1 MGSRALVLGG
11 GGVAGVAWETGMVAG
26 LAEGGI
32 SVADAD
38 LIVGTSAG
46 SVIGAQLASGRSV
59 QEMLEELLSP
69 GGNAVVPQLE
79 VDPPTVMAIFQ
90 KWAAFERMTDAGC
103 AEIGA
108 MAIKA
113 KTMAEEAWVDSFAE
127 RFTGEWPERRL
138 VVTAVDADSG
148 AFQTWD
154 RESGVP
160 MELAIASSC
169 TVPGL
174 FPTVTVNG
182 RRYMDGGVRSGTN
195 ADLAEG
201 HDTILIIAALGG
213 RPEGVGPICK
223 RTAEAEAAALSA
235 GGSHVELHFM
245 DEGSLEAVGPKMM
258 DPTRTKVTAEAGVE
272 QGKKLASQIADVWSK
287 AAA

>member
-11 GGVAGVAWETGMVAG
+11 GGVAGGAWETGVLAG

-32 SVADAD
+32 DVADAD

-46 SVIGAQLASGRSV
+46 SILGGRLASGKSV
-59 QEMLEELLSP
+59 QDILKELLSP
-69 GGNAVVPQLE
+69 GGNTIVSQYE
-79 VDPPTVMAIFQ
+79 FDPPTVMAIFR

-108 MAIKA
+108 MAIEA
-113 KTMAEEAWVDSFAE
+113 KTMAEEAWVESFAE
-127 RFTGEWPERRL
+127 RFAGEWPERRL
-138 VVTAVDADSG
+138 VVTAVDPDSG

-160 MELAIASSC
+160 IELAIASSC

-174 FPTVTVNG
+174 FPTVAING
-182 RRYMDGGVRSGTN
+182 KRYIDGGVRSGTN
-195 ADLAEG
+195 ADLAAG
-201 HDTILIIAALGG
+201 HDTILVIAALGG
-213 RPEGVGPICK
+213 RPEGIGPIC
-223 RTAEAEAAALSA
+223 RRAAEAEAAALSA

-245 DEGSLEAVGPKMM
+245 DAGSLEAVGPNFM
-258 DPTRTKVTAEAGVE
+258 DPTRTKITAEAGVE
-272 QGKKLASQIADVWSK
+272 QGRKLAAQIADVWSK